1 MKVYS
6 HTQRAG
12 RWLLIPVTIASGLVA
27 GAALSRVWQFALGV
41 PILALLGWLFSSL
54 TVEVT
59 ALELRWRFGPGLIGR
74 KVPVKD
80 VVAAEAV
87 TISWADGWGIHHTRF
102 GWLHNIA
109 GFQAIAL
116 RLADGRRFAV
126 GTDDPGPL
134 LAALQRAAS
143 ISHAN

>member
-1 MKVYS
+1 MNVYS

-12 RWLLIPVTIASGLVA
+12 RWLLIPLTITLGLVA
-27 GAALSRVWQFALGV
+27 AAALTRLWQSALGV
-41 PILALLGWLFSSL
+41 PVLAVAAWLFSSL

-59 ALELRWRFGPGLIGR
+59 ADELRWRFGPGLIGR
-74 KVPVKD
+74 RVPLKD

-87 TISWADGWGIHHTRF
+87 TTSWADGWGIHHTRF

-116 RLADGRRFAV
+116 RLGDGRRFAV

-134 LAALQRAAS
+134 LAALQHAAS